1 MGDSNMIY
9 KNRKIEYSIAGIN
22 HKDYPDYVDAY
33 IEFACYADTGEELTD
48 SELDDLNEDSEQV
61 YEAVIATI
69 Y

>member
-1 MGDSNMIY
+1 MKYN
-9 KNRKIEYSIAGIN
+9 NRKLDYSVANIN
-22 HKDYPDYVDAY
+22 HSDYPDYCDAY
-33 IEFACYADTGEELTD
+33 IEWAAYQDTGEELTD